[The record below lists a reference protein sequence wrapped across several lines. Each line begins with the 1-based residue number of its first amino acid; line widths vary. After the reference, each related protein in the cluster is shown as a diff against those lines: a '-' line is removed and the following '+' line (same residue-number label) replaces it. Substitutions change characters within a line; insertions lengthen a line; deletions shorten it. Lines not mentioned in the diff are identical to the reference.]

1 MTIDEEIESL
11 LIEYGIDKY
20 PEFKDDKKPQV
31 LRALKTPNITFVGFE
46 NGSLVVDFDPVL
58 H

>member
-1 MTIDEEIESL
+1 L
-11 LIEYGIDKY
+11 LQHGINKY